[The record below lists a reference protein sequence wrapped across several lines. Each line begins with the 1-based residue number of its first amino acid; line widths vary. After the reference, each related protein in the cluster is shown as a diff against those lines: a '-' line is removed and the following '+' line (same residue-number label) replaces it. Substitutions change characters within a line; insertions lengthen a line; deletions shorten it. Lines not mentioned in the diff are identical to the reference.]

1 MAISHWMTFATF
13 NEQRYFAYPRENS
26 YDGVVLNAN
35 MVAHAREG
43 IAAFLMSKTEGLPYL
58 IDPLTHAFQHEP
70 SAIRNRY
77 NELKSSIRS
86 LAAYYG
92 APVEDI
98 AGTRPVV
105 PTDFSDPIVL
115 DGFVGRCL
123 DFQKESLSGKM
134 ADSEWNQ
141 YLLQPKNQL
150 EPTALVSP
158 YLFINEANFRRWFP
172 TVVGFVA
179 SAYKQRGD
187 SKLFVPIVLSK
198 GALLSP
204 EIRAAIFEYL
214 AEEKLDGFL
223 LWIDDLDES
232 EAAGGTLAALLELAR
247 GLRKRPEQH
256 IINLHGGY
264 FSVLAGGNLGA
275 GALTG
280 VAHGPEFGE
289 HRAVV
294 PVGGGIP
301 RPKFYLPQLHTRIP
315 YREAQAYLK
324 DLGLLE
330 DSATFFANVCD
341 CDECRAVLKDGIDK
355 FTSYGDATVKLV
367 RRDRGFTR
375 MEFPTSIAKQ
385 QCLRHYLERKAR
397 EFDFAATSEPTVL
410 LEDLRSGY
418 VLFRDIAP
426 ESAGHLAVWAK
437 VFGEDLE
444 PTN

>member
-13 NEQRYFAYPRENS
+13 NEQRYFAYPKEDS

-70 SAIRNRY
+70 SAIRNRF

-86 LAAYYG
+86 LAQYYG

-98 AGTRPVV
+98 AGTRPLV
-105 PTDFSDPIVL
+105 PSDFSDSKVL
-115 DGFVGRCL
+115 DAFVGRCL
-123 DFQKESLSGKM
+123 EFQKESLSGKM

-141 YLLQPKNQL
+141 YLLQEKNQL
-150 EPTALVSP
+150 EPYALVSP

-172 TVVGFVA
+172 TVVAFVA

-187 SKLFVPIVLSK
+187 SKLFVPVVLSK
-198 GALLSP
+198 GALLS
-204 EIRAAIFEYL
+204 EEVRAAILQYL

-232 EAAGGTLAALLELAR
+232 EAAGGTLAALLALAR

-256 IINLHGGY
+256 VINLHGGY
-264 FSVLAGGNLGA
+264 FSILAGGTLGS
-275 GALTG
+275 GALSG

-315 YREAQAYLK
+315 YREAQAYLN

-330 DSATFFANVCD
+330 DPTKFFANVCD
-341 CDECRAVLKDGIDK
+341 CAECRAVLAAGIDK

-397 EFDFAATSEPTVL
+397 EFDFAANSEPRALV
-410 LEDLRSGY
+410 EDLRDGY
-418 VLFRDIAP
+418 TLFRDIAP

-444 PTN
+444 PIS

>member
-13 NEQRYFAYPRENS
+13 NEQRYFAYPKENS

-43 IAAFLMSKTEGLPYL
+43 ITAFLMSKTEGLPYL

-70 SAIRNRY
+70 SAIRNRF
-77 NELKSSIRS
+77 NDLKSSIRS
-86 LAAYYG
+86 LADYYG
-92 APVEDI
+92 APVNDI
-98 AGTRPVV
+98 AGIRPLV
-105 PTDFSDPIVL
+105 PTDFSDSKLL

-123 DFQKESLSGKM
+123 EFQKESLSGKM
-134 ADSEWNQ
+134 AQSEWNQ
-141 YLLQPKNQL
+141 YLLQDKKEL
-150 EPTALVSP
+150 EPCALVAP

-172 TVVGFVA
+172 TVVAFVA
-179 SAYKQRGD
+179 SAYTQRGE
-187 SKLFVPIVLSK
+187 SKLFVPIVLSR
-198 GALLSP
+198 GALLSA
-204 EIRAAIFEYL
+204 EVRGGILEYL

-223 LWIDDLDES
+223 LWIDDMDES
-232 EAAGGTLAALLELAR
+232 EAAGGTLSAFLALAR

-256 IINLHGGY
+256 VINLHGGY
-264 FSVLAGGNLGA
+264 FSILAAGNLGA
-275 GALTG
+275 GAVSG

-315 YREAQAYLK
+315 YREAQAYLN

-330 DSATFFANVCD
+330 NTEKFFANVCD
-341 CDECRAVLKDGIDK
+341 CAECRGVLGPGIDK

-367 RRDRGFTR
+367 KRDRGFTR

-397 EFDFAATSEPTVL
+397 EFEFSANSEPAAIV
-410 LEDLRSGY
+410 EDLRSGY
-418 VLFRDIAP
+418 LSFRDIAP

-437 VFGEDLE
+437 VLAAVDLDA
-444 PTN
+444 